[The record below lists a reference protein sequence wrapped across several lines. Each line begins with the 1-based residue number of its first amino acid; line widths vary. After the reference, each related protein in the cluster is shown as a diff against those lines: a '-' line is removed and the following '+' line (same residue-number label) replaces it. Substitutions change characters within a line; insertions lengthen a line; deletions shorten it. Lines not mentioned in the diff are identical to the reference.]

1 MLINV
6 CLLSV
11 LLLVGLAAVAP
22 EACSSGPR
30 RRCRLSRGWRFH
42 RGDVEGASAPGFDD
56 SSWRPVQ
63 LPHDWSVED
72 LPADD
77 LPVEPGTTPVRSGPF
92 SSDSVGAGAVG
103 YTVGGIGWYRRT
115 FEAPA
120 SLRGKRVT
128 LLFDGVYM
136 DCEVW
141 VNGTSLGRHPYG
153 YTSFGFDVT
162 PHLLP
167 GESNVIAVRVDASG
181 KTSRWYPGA
190 GIYRHVWLVATEP
203 LHLGHWGTAITTPE
217 VSREQANVHA
227 TCTVCNDGDAETEAT
242 LVCEVFDA
250 EGNLQAAT
258 AEPAAVKPGEA
269 EAVIVSLI
277 VGAPKLWSPDS
288 PTLYRLLTRLVRQ
301 DEVLDAEEIAF
312 GIRTISLDAESGFV
326 LNGQPMKLR
335 GGCVHHDNGPLGACT
350 YDRAEERRVEL
361 LRAAGFNAIRTA
373 HNPPSPAF
381 LDACDR
387 IGMLVIDEA
396 FDPGRRAL
404 RPGRSD

>member
-190 GIYRHVWLVATEP
+190 GIYRHVWLVVTEP
-203 LHLGHWGTAITTPE
+203 LHVGVWGTYVRTAKMNNTITRVDVDTE
-217 VSREQANVHA
+217 VR
-227 TCTVCNDGDAETEAT
+227 NDADSERRCL
-242 LVCEVFDA
+242 LV
-250 EGNLQAAT
+250 
-258 AEPAAVKPGEA
+258 
-269 EAVIVSLI
+269 
-277 VGAPKLWSPDS
+277 
-288 PTLYRLLTRLVRQ
+288 TR
-301 DEVLDAEEIAF
+301 VLDPEGEVVAERASYHPVHPGQAHTFTQRLHIENARCWSVDDPAMYTVQSLVTLGEPPRTMFPTDLEDVPAENIVDAVDTPF
-312 GIRTISLDAESGFV
+312 GIREISFDADQGFL
-326 LNGQPMKLR
+326 LNGERVKINGVCIHHD
-335 GGCVHHDNGPLGACT
+335 GGCVGA
-350 YDRAEERRVEL
+350 AVPEAVWERRLQL
-361 LRAAGFNAIRTA
+361 LKQ
-373 HNPPSPAF
+373 PLSPG
-381 LDACDR
+381 LR
-387 IGMLVIDEA
+387 VS
-396 FDPGRRAL
+396 RSL
-404 RPGRSD
+404 RPLWLSGHGREL